1 MNETVI
7 IKLSERE
14 KRDMLSL
21 VATFENSDGSR
32 QNWTFKNPDPNKPA
46 AEIRAALEAMA
57 NLYLFEKD
65 GIRLFTKVIS
75 AKFVETIERPLF
87 DFSKGKAGL
96 KATQTKQFVSSSTA
110 TKSLE
115 SAESSI
121 GEAAQRVV
129 APVKSA
135 MKTIKE
141 TVTTAKPAVE
151 TVQTN
156 KATIKSPQS
165 VIDPVQVP
173 KKSFEA
179 MIDQVQSSSSA
190 MTQADQKLKTVVN
203 PVITAKSAIK
213 VPKTV
218 SKSAVQQAP
227 NILLNPA
234 VQAMQLSEVLAAA
247 KPKNSQS
254 QITLKQH
261 TSMNRPVIT
270 PPKSARD
277 QGLMEILLPEEAVAA
292 MSDQELR
299 AFVTAQLPK
308 GTVLTNLNIED
319 LRASSK
325 ESSSQLER
333 LKSQQGNTGSRKK
346 KRGKKNR

>member
-1 MNETVI
+1 
-7 IKLSERE
+7 
-14 KRDMLSL
+14 MLSL

-57 NLYLFEKD
+57 NLPLFEKD
-65 GIRLFTKVIS
+65 GVRLFTKVIS

-87 DFSKGKAGL
+87 DFSKGKVDL
-96 KATQTKQFVSSSTA
+96 KAMQMEQSVPSNTT

-115 SAESSI
+115 SAESSM
-121 GEAAQRVV
+121 GKAAQRVV
-129 APVKSA
+129 APVKST

-156 KATIKSPQS
+156 KPTTKSPQS
-165 VIDPVQVP
+165 VVASVQVP

-179 MIDQVQSSSSA
+179 MIDQAQCSFSA
-190 MTQADQKLKTVVN
+190 MTKSDQKLKTVLN
-203 PVITAKSAIK
+203 PVVPAKSAVK

-218 SKSAVQQAP
+218 GKSAVHQAS

-247 KPKNSQS
+247 KPKNIQS
-254 QITLKQH
+254 QITLNQH

-270 PPKSARD
+270 PPKSERD
-277 QGLMEILLPEEAVAA
+277 QGLMEILLPEETVAA
-292 MSDQELR
+292 MSDQELI
-299 AFVTAQLPK
+299 AFVTSQLPK
-308 GTVLTNLNIED
+308 GMVLTNFNIED

-325 ESSSQLER
+325 ESSPQLER
-333 LKSQQGNTGSRKK
+333 LKSQLRNTGSGKK